1 MNILRKYRLEILIF
15 IIISILYF
23 ALRLPNL
30 TLQPIFADEAIYIRW
45 AQVMRAEPTLRFL
58 PLSDGKTPLFMW
70 LIIPLFK
77 VFSDPLFAGRFLS
90 VLSGFATLVGA
101 LFLGWR
107 FFGIKTGLWSTFL
120 IATVP
125 FMVFFDR
132 MALVD
137 SMLTAFSI
145 WSLNLALLLIKYSRI
160 DLAMLLGYFM
170 GASLLTKPPGFFNI
184 LALPSTLI
192 LFGWKEKLR
201 QSKLLKLFGLWGL
214 AVVITLV
221 IYNILRLGP
230 GFSNL
235 TARNQ
240 DYIFNPVEL
249 IGRPLDPFIPHFR
262 DIADWFPKF
271 FTLPIL
277 ILVITG
283 IILAFLRLNKLVL
296 TILFWSLIPLLA
308 QMAFL
313 KTFTAR
319 YLLFSIPPLLTL
331 AGWTLDQ
338 LINTLPFNK
347 RKITIMVVLA
357 LLPLAT
363 YFNFYLLTDPSKA
376 PLPREERSGYLEAW
390 TAGVGLSEI
399 ANFLAEQ
406 SKKEMVVVGTEGSFG
421 TLPDGL
427 QIYLDKNSNVVFV
440 GGNTTVSSELREAAK
455 KHPSFFVA
463 NKSRYKFYQEGL
475 QLIKEYPKATDT
487 AGQTDAILLFRV
499 FPIKESTIS
508 ASLNE

>member
-1 MNILRKYRLEILIF
+1 MKYFYKYRVEILIF
-15 IIISILYF
+15 ALISLLYF
-23 ALRLPNL
+23 VLRLPNL

-70 LIIPLFK
+70 LMIPLFK
-77 VFSDPLFAGRFLS
+77 LFSDPLFAGRFLS
-90 VLSGFATLVGA
+90 VLSGYGTLLGVF
-101 LFLGWR
+101 FLGWK
-107 FFGIKTGLWSTFL
+107 FFGSKTGLWSTFL
-120 IATVP
+120 IVTTP

-145 WSLNLALLLIKYSRI
+145 WSLNLALLLIKYPRI
-160 DLAMLLGYFM
+160 DLAMVLGYFM

-192 LFGWKEKLR
+192 LFDWKEKLR

-235 TARNQ
+235 QARNQ
-240 DYIFNPVEL
+240 DYIFSPLEL
-249 IGRPLDPFIPHFR
+249 VGRPLDPFIPHFK
-262 DIADWFPKF
+262 DLTDWFPKF
-271 FTLPIL
+271 FTLPVL
-277 ILVITG
+277 TLVITG
-283 IILAFLRLNKLVL
+283 VILAFLKLNKISLL
-296 TILFWSLIPLLA
+296 ILFWSLIPLVA

-313 KTFTAR
+313 RTFTAR

-331 AGWTLDQ
+331 AGWTLSQ
-338 LINTLPFNK
+338 LINGLPFDK
-347 RKITIMVVLA
+347 RKITITVALA

-363 YFNFYLLTDPSKA
+363 YFNFYLLTNPSKA

-390 TAGVGLSEI
+390 TAGVGFLEI

-427 QIYLDKNSNVVFV
+427 QIYLDKTKQVVFAR
-440 GGNTTVSSELREAAK
+440 GSSIISSELREAAK
-455 KHPSFFVA
+455 DHPTFYVA
-463 NKSRYKFYQEGL
+463 NKSRYKFYEQGL
-475 QLIKEYPKATDT
+475 ELLKEYPKATDNK
-487 AGQTDAILLFRV
+487 GQTDAILLFKV
-499 FPIKESTIS
+499 FPLKEASTS
-508 ASLNE
+508 ANFSK